1 MLEYTST
8 LFATVPFHAYYKH
21 NTQYHHIFLLVTVLS
36 ILFHTTNSAEI
47 KKLDTIAAHLAYL
60 FMLWET
66 FNAIMYVQNGVWLAL
81 FPLSVLG
88 LWGAEFKFPD
98 HREEL
103 HIALHITSVVGLHL
117 FLVKLYPASACG

>member
-1 MLEYTST
+1 MLEYTSA

-47 KKLDTIAAHLAYL
+47 KKLDTIAHLAYL

-103 HIALHITSVVGLHL
+103 HVALHITSVVGLHL
-117 FLVKLYPASACG
+117 FLVKLYPASA

>member
-8 LFATVPFHAYYKH
+8 LFATVPFHAYYRR
-21 NTQYHHIFLLVTVLS
+21 NAQYHHIFLLVTVLS
-36 ILFHTTNSAEI
+36 ILFHATNSTHI
-47 KKLDTIAAHLAYL
+47 KKLDTITAHFAYL

-66 FNAIMYVQNGVWLAL
+66 FKAIMHVRNGVWLAL

-98 HREEL
+98 HKDKL

-117 FLVKLYPASACG
+117 FLIKLYPAW

>member
-1 MLEYTST
+1 MLTDK
-8 LFATVPFHAYYKH
+8 TV
-21 NTQYHHIFLLVTVLS
+21 
-36 ILFHTTNSAEI
+36 
-47 KKLDTIAAHLAYL
+47 DTITAHFAYL

-66 FNAIMYVQNGVWLAL
+66 FKTIMHVRNGVWLAL

-98 HREEL
+98 HKEKL

-117 FLVKLYPASACG
+117 FLIKLYPAW

>member
-8 LFATVPFHAYYKH
+8 LFSTVPFHAYYRR
-21 NTQYHHIFLLVTVLS
+21 NAQYHHIFLLVTVLS
-36 ILFHTTNSAEI
+36 ILFHATNSTHI
-47 KKLDTIAAHLAYL
+47 KKLDTITAHFAYL

-66 FNAIMYVQNGVWLAL
+66 FKAIMHVRNGVWLAL

-98 HREEL
+98 HKDKL

-117 FLVKLYPASACG
+117 FLIKLYPAW